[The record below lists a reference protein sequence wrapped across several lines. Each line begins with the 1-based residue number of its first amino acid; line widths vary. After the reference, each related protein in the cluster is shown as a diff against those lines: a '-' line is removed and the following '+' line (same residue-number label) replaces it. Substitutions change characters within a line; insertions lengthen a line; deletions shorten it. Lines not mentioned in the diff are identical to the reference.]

1 MPSVSSPGPGKD
13 PRIWCLAIG
22 ETLVWAASLYLFP
35 ALLTFWE
42 SDLGWSKT
50 ELTAAFT
57 GALVISALL
66 SPLAGRLIDAGF
78 GRAVLAG
85 STLAIALLLVALAH
99 THSYAMFVA
108 IWLAIGACMAGALYD
123 PCFAFVMHTRGESAR
138 RAITLITLV
147 AGFAGT
153 VSFPLNSF
161 VAEFGGWRLATWV
174 FAALAAGVAVPCFW
188 FGTRLTPEDSV
199 VATAKAT
206 DGRKDAAFRRAL
218 GVLPFWLLG
227 GCFALM
233 YLNHGTVLT
242 HLLPMLA
249 ERGVGIEYA
258 VLTIS
263 LIGPAQVAGRV
274 IMIAAEHWLSMAT
287 IALASMGSLVIAA
300 VCLLASATWPVLLPV
315 AAVLQG
321 AALGVSSIT
330 RPVVTAALLG
340 REGFGAIAGAIAL
353 PVMLAMAFAP
363 SLGAAIWHVGGYG
376 MTFGVNVVI
385 AVMATAMLALAL
397 ARGPAPWVDPNDS

>member
-1 MPSVSSPGPGKD
+1 MRVEAAGPGSD

-22 ETLVWAASLYLFP
+22 ETLIWAASLYLFP
-35 ALLTFWE
+35 ALLPYWE

-57 GALVISALL
+57 GALVVSAML
-66 SPLAGRLIDAGF
+66 SPLAGKLIDQGF
-78 GRAVLAG
+78 GRALMTG
-85 STLAIALLLVALAH
+85 STLVIALLLVALAN
-99 THSYAMFVA
+99 TQSYPLFVGL
-108 IWLAIGACMAGALYD
+108 WLAIGACMAGALYD
-123 PCFAFVMHTRGESAR
+123 PCFAFVMHTRGDAAR

-153 VSFPLNSF
+153 VSFPINSF
-161 VAEFGGWRLATWV
+161 VAEYGGWRLATWV
-174 FAALAAGVAVPCFW
+174 FAALAVGVAAPCFW
-188 FGTRLTPEDSV
+188 FGTRLTDRDPV
-199 VATAKAT
+199 VKRTQT
-206 DGRKDAAFRRAL
+206 QDGRADPAFRRAL
-218 GVLPFWLLG
+218 GVLTFWLLG

-274 IMIAAEHWLSMAT
+274 VMIAAERWLSIGT
-287 IALASMGSLVIAA
+287 IALASMVILVLAA
-300 VCLLASATWPVLLPV
+300 ACLLASNAWPLLLPV
-315 AAVLQG
+315 AAIMQG
-321 AALGVSSIT
+321 VALGVSSIV
-330 RPVVTAALLG
+330 RPVVTATLLG
-340 REGFGAIAGAIAL
+340 RESFGAIAGAIAL

-363 SLGAAIWHVGGYG
+363 SLGAALWHVAGYD
-376 MTFGVNVVI
+376 MTFSANVLI
-385 AVMATAMLALAL
+385 AVLATAMLGVAL
-397 ARGPAPWVDPNDS
+397 ARGPAPWVKNG